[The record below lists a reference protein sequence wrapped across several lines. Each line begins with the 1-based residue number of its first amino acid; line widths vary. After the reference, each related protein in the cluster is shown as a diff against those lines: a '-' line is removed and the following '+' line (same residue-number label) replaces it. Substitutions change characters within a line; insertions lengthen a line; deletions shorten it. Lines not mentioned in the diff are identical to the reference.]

1 MPFLYVPDMG
11 ESNSDL
17 NKSFLDSE
25 PFVMWRGKP
34 MPPQTLCKRWKKG
47 GFIKHLSGMTLEPS
61 MASLGVERWI
71 LSLEDS
77 HASPLVSLVSN
88 WAIKTQ
94 DTYGLLLSKSL
105 AKCDPNTSSLRMF
118 QESLDGSLAIFST
131 TLPNWG
137 IMLHGVLWELE
148 KLEPHTEETG
158 GSYWRNFAT
167 PMVMDSIEFQRSMA
181 KKSMKEGAWRG
192 MDLKTTAMLIPN
204 PNAGDSKRFN
214 LHHQGGSGNMTLH
227 GHALSFPTP
236 CASDAEKSAN
246 WDPTS
251 KSQAKKSLVA
261 LAKANFPTPNA
272 RDHKGA
278 LSLKSR
284 TIKGY
289 GATLPCLAKSGE
301 LTGGKENS
309 TNGGRLNPQWVAW
322 LMGLPIGWIK

>member
-11 ESNSDL
+11 ELNSDL
-17 NKSFLDSE
+17 NKSFLDSK

-34 MPPQTLCKRWKKG
+34 MPPQTLCKRWEKG

-61 MASLGVERWI
+61 MANLGVERWI
-71 LSLEDS
+71 SSLEGFPV
-77 HASPLVSLVSN
+77 SPLASLVSN
-88 WAIKTQ
+88 WEIKTQ

-167 PMVMDSIEFQRSMA
+167 PTVMDSTGLQRSMA
-181 KKSMKEGAWRG
+181 KKSMEEGTWRG
-192 MDLKTTAMLIPN
+192 MDLKTTAILIPT

-214 LHHQGGSGNMTLH
+214 LHHQGGPGNMTLH

-236 CASDAEKSAN
+236 TTQAN
-246 WDPTS
+246 AQLKGQYS
-251 KSQAKKSLVA
+251 KNTGTT
-261 LAKANFPTPNA
+261 LAGFVRKFPTPTA
-272 RDHKGA
+272 RDHKGP
-278 LSLKSR
+278 LSLNGRK
-284 TIKGY
+284 KGY
-289 GATLPCLAKSGE
+289 GPTLPCLAKSGE